1 MELRNIYKEPLHH
14 SELAVKFDLINF
26 TLEENEFS
34 RLHRHNFTYS
44 YYFKTRT
51 PVKPVP
57 HKSRRV
63 KPKDLIINTEMKNS
77 NIKYAKL

>member
-26 TLEENEFS
+26 TLDEEVFS
-34 RLHRHNFTYS
+34 QYHRHNFIFS
-44 YYFKTRT
+44 YYFKNRT
-51 PVKPVP
+51 PIKPVP
-57 HKSRRV
+57 HKPRKV

-77 NIKYAKL
+77 NIKYNK